1 MRNIII
7 GLSIF
12 FFALSGIVIYKTL
25 QIPSD
30 IFHYQNNLQRV
41 SSKEPPSKAK
51 GIPKSSLK
59 GQSDNKALD
68 EKAETT
74 KAKLE
79 NKTSDANKNSRT
91 DDQTKESFKKA
102 RVLAVFGDGTFRSGE
117 FVMNNNLKTAV
128 QKLGPDIKASSG
140 HRVVIE
146 GHTDNTRPSSGRKYM
161 DNIELSFLRANAVAL
176 QLVKSGIALERISV
190 IGYGDTHP
198 IASNETSEGRARNR
212 RVEVKLVP
220 VERDF

>member
-30 IFHYQNNLQRV
+30 TFRYQTNLQV
-41 SSKEPPSKAK
+41 ATSKELSSKAK
-51 GIPKSSLK
+51 DM
-59 GQSDNKALD
+59 SDK
-68 EKAETT
+68 K
-74 KAKLE
+74 
-79 NKTSDANKNSRT
+79 SRT
-91 DDQTKESFKKA
+91 VDQTKESFKKA
-102 RVLAVFGDGTFRSGE
+102 RVLAVFSDGTFRSGE
-117 FVMNNNLKTAV
+117 FVMNNNLKTAI
-128 QKLGPDIKASSG
+128 QKLGPDIKASPG

-146 GHTDNTRPSSGRKYM
+146 GHTDNIRPSSGKKYM

-176 QLVKSGIALERISV
+176 QLVKSGVALDRISV

-198 IASNETSEGRARNR
+198 IASNNTSEGRARNR

-220 VERDF
+220 GERDF

>member
-12 FFALSGIVIYKTL
+12 FFALSGIIMYKTL
-25 QIPSD
+25 QIPPD
-30 IFHYQNNLQRV
+30 TFRYQNNLQV
-41 SSKEPPSKAK
+41 VNSKDLSSKAK
-51 GIPKSSLK
+51 DIPGVTGKEQSTNLSLV
-59 GQSDNKALD
+59 
-68 EKAETT
+68 EKVRTSNSR
-74 KAKLE
+74 LE
-79 NKTSDANKNSRT
+79 NKPSDTNKNSRT
-91 DDQTKESFKKA
+91 GDQTKESFKKA
-102 RVLAVFGDGTFRSGE
+102 KVLAVFGDGTFRSGE

-128 QKLGPDIKASSG
+128 QKLGPDIKASSD

-146 GHTDNTRPSSGRKYM
+146 GHTDNIRPSSGRKYM

-212 RVEVKLVP
+212 RVEVKLIP
-220 VERDF
+220 GDREF

>member
-12 FFALSGIVIYKTL
+12 FFALSGIVMYKTL
-25 QIPSD
+25 QIPSGT
-30 IFHYQNNLQRV
+30 FRYQNNLQV
-41 SSKEPPSKAK
+41 ANSKDLSSKAK
-51 GIPKSSLK
+51 DISGVTGKEQSTNLSLV
-59 GQSDNKALD
+59 
-68 EKAETT
+68 EKAQTSN
-74 KAKLE
+74 ANLE
-79 NKTSDANKNSRT
+79 NKPSDTNKNSRT
-91 DDQTKESFKKA
+91 GDQTKESFKKA

-128 QKLGPDIKASSG
+128 QKLGPDIKASPG

-146 GHTDNTRPSSGRKYM
+146 GHTDNIRPSSGRKYM

-212 RVEVKLVP
+212 RVEVKLIP
-220 VERDF
+220 GERDF

>member
-12 FFALSGIVIYKTL
+12 FFALSGILIYKTL

-30 IFHYQNNLQRV
+30 TFRHQNNLQV
-41 SSKEPPSKAK
+41 VNSKEFSSKAK
-51 GIPKSSLK
+51 DISGVTEKE
-59 GQSDNKALD
+59 QSTN
-68 EKAETT
+68 
-74 KAKLE
+74 
-79 NKTSDANKNSRT
+79 
-91 DDQTKESFKKA
+91 QTKESFKKA
-102 RVLAVFGDGTFRSGE
+102 RVLAMFGDGTFRSGE

-128 QKLGPDIKASSG
+128 QKLGSDIKASSG

-146 GHTDNTRPSSGRKYM
+146 GHTDNIRPSSGKKYM

-190 IGYGDTHP
+190 IGYGDTRP
-198 IASNETSEGRARNR
+198 IASNETSDGRARNR

-220 VERDF
+220 AERDF